1 MALLLSRGSALF
13 TNITMKK
20 NLFKGFLWSAA
31 LLLGGVNMAV
41 AQEYNQ
47 RIAME
52 GVEMYGIVT
61 FSAINQIDEMTP
73 GMYKFGYDQQFKPD
87 DNGVLF
93 SRYIA
98 GGGVYH
104 EGKIY
109 CNVYNDEANLS
120 TQKPVWTILDAETYE
135 VLYEKELPDNGV
147 CTTKSLAYDIT
158 NDKIYG
164 IVVDFT
170 DSHLVEIDPAT
181 GDMTRVGD
189 NFDRNLRFKTLV
201 STNNGMLYSIVIDS
215 GVSSLYKIRKTDGL
229 AVKVRDITAKNL
241 LGPDDYLFNSGTE
254 QAMFLNR
261 STGKAYWILESN
273 SSKLDSEYSPIF
285 EVNLTNAEAT
295 MVSYLS
301 RCYQVSGAWFK
312 EPNNGAPGIISDF
325 EYVTPEEGSASGS
338 IQFRLPEN
346 DYRGNPFTDS
356 NLKIKVVEGDKVLVD
371 ATAQAGTLF
380 KSEELALLNDNHTVS
395 ITLSNEKGSGPTIQR
410 TFYAGYDLPAAPTN
424 VKLSYEGLTTTLTWE
439 APTTGVNGAIIDKD
453 NIRYRV
459 IKQTGYYQG
468 TNSVVAENLKECT
481 FTETHPADMNYYRY
495 FVVSTYEGEDGGYSF
510 SEELVL
516 GLPLNPPYGGLF
528 SEPNDMFGY
537 YTLIDSNGDGYC
549 WNFDKSIGA
558 ALYIYNETQAADD
571 WLIAPP
577 INYKKGVNYTLLFK
591 AYSSMAEYPESM
603 EITFGKGRTPE
614 EQTKQLLDIPEVP
627 SVGEDN
633 PVTEYKVPIT
643 VDEDGVYYYA
653 FHVTSEKFHEYLRV
667 FDIRLDAPS
676 GIETVKGEDS
686 KLVITTGKNS
696 VRVDNP
702 DGRAV
707 AIYSAGGML
716 VDSFTETV
724 YERSLYPGIYIVKS
738 NDSVQKIIV
747 R

>member
-1 MALLLSRGSALF
+1 M
-13 TNITMKK
+13 
-20 NLFKGFLWSAA
+20 
-31 LLLGGVNMAV
+31 
-41 AQEYNQ
+41 
-47 RIAME
+47 
-52 GVEMYGIVT
+52 
-61 FSAINQIDEMTP
+61 
-73 GMYKFGYDQQFKPD
+73 
-87 DNGVLF
+87 
-93 SRYIA
+93 
-98 GGGVYH
+98 
-104 EGKIY
+104 
-109 CNVYNDEANLS
+109 
-120 TQKPVWTILDAETYE
+120 
-135 VLYEKELPDNGV
+135 
-147 CTTKSLAYDIT
+147 
-158 NDKIYG
+158 
-164 IVVDFT
+164 
-170 DSHLVEIDPAT
+170 
-181 GDMTRVGD
+181 
-189 NFDRNLRFKTLV
+189 
-201 STNNGMLYSIVIDS
+201 
-215 GVSSLYKIRKTDGL
+215 
-229 AVKVRDITAKNL
+229 
-241 LGPDDYLFNSGTE
+241 
-254 QAMFLNR
+254 
-261 STGKAYWILESN
+261 
-273 SSKLDSEYSPIF
+273 
-285 EVNLTNAEAT
+285 
-295 MVSYLS
+295 
-301 RCYQVSGAWFK
+301 
-312 EPNNGAPGIISDF
+312 
-325 EYVTPEEGSASGS
+325 
-338 IQFRLPEN
+338 
-346 DYRGNPFTDS
+346 
-356 NLKIKVVEGDKVLVD
+356 
-371 ATAQAGTLF
+371 
-380 KSEELALLNDNHTVS
+380 
-395 ITLSNEKGSGPTIQR
+395 
-410 TFYAGYDLPAAPTN
+410 
-424 VKLSYEGLTTTLTWE
+424 
-439 APTTGVNGAIIDKD
+439 NGAIIDKD

-558 ALYIYNETQAADD
+558 AMYIYNETQAADD

>member
-1 MALLLSRGSALF
+1 
-13 TNITMKK
+13 MKK

-31 LLLGGVNMAV
+31 LLLGSVNMAV

-241 LGPDDYLFNSGTE
+241 LGPDDYLFNYGTE

-273 SSKLDSEYSPIF
+273 SYTLDSEYSPIF

-380 KSEELALLNDNHTVS
+380 KSEELALLSDNHTVS

-439 APTTGVNGAIIDKD
+439 APTIGINGAPIDKE
-453 NIRYRV
+453 NIYYKV
-459 IKQTGYYQG
+459 IRLNGLPAAGGTQT
-468 TNSVVAENLKECT
+468 VVAENLKECT
-481 FTETHPADMNYYRY
+481 FTETLPDDMCLYIYYIY
-495 FVVSTYEGEDGGYSF
+495 SMYNGEEGGIAQSSDV
-510 SEELVL
+510 VL
-516 GLPLNPPYGGLF
+516 GTPLNPPYGGMFTSL
-528 SEPNDMFGY
+528 SDMFNY
-537 YTLIDSNGDGYC
+537 YTLIDANGDGYC
-549 WNFDKSIGA
+549 WKFDKSIGA
-558 ALYIYNETQAADD
+558 AMYIFNETQAADD

-591 AYSSMAEYPESM
+591 AYSSMADYPESM

-614 EQTKQLLDIPEVP
+614 EQTKLLLDIPEVP

-633 PVTEYKVPIT
+633 PVTEYEVPIT

-707 AIYSAGGML
+707 AIYSASGML